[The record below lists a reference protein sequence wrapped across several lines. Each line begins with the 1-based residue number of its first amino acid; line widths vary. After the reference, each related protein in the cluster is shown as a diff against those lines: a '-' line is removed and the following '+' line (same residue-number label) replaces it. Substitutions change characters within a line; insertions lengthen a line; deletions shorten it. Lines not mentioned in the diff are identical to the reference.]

1 MSISILN
8 VSVTY
13 KHVPIHELE
22 QYMIRD
28 VDTMYDR
35 LREYYPESFVIQTC
49 NRVEV
54 YAIGNDESFMIN
66 TWAEM
71 IGMDINKLSRCVSV
85 SKDNDA
91 IVHLF
96 RLASGLDSLILGE
109 DQILTQVKKAYE
121 YAKGRNTI
129 GLYLAMIVEKA
140 IRTGARVRASTDIG
154 KGSLSYGS
162 VAVRLSEDILGSL
175 DDISMMLIGSGEG
188 ASMIAKALVNRG
200 LPFIVTSRTIERA
213 NAFSETIGGE
223 PMQFEDAMNMLHKVD
238 VLFIATTAP
247 YYLITY
253 ERMLNIVNMRSK
265 PLLIVDISNPST
277 VDPKVRGIEGIRFIG
292 FDEVAG
298 IVERNMHTRMSR
310 VNEAEQIIEEE
321 VKMLEHRLKRSQVEP
336 MIDSLFRR
344 IDVIRRRELEKA
356 LNMLDIS
363 EEQKRIVEQLSYAIA
378 ESILSIPMDELRRAS
393 EIGDSELIRVAGRL
407 FRYEDRV

>member
-1 MSISILN
+1 
-8 VSVTY
+8 
-13 KHVPIHELE
+13 
-22 QYMIRD
+22 
-28 VDTMYDR
+28 
-35 LREYYPESFVIQTC
+35 
-49 NRVEV
+49 
-54 YAIGNDESFMIN
+54 
-66 TWAEM
+66 
-71 IGMDINKLSRCVSV
+71 
-85 SKDNDA
+85 
-91 IVHLF
+91 
-96 RLASGLDSLILGE
+96 
-109 DQILTQVKKAYE
+109 
-121 YAKGRNTI
+121 
-129 GLYLAMIVEKA
+129 
-140 IRTGARVRASTDIG
+140 
-154 KGSLSYGS
+154 
-162 VAVRLSEDILGSL
+162 
-175 DDISMMLIGSGEG
+175 
-188 ASMIAKALVNRG
+188 
-200 LPFIVTSRTIERA
+200 
-213 NAFSETIGGE
+213 
-223 PMQFEDAMNMLHKVD
+223 
-238 VLFIATTAP
+238 
-247 YYLITY
+247 
-253 ERMLNIVNMRSK
+253 MRSK

-393 EIGDSELIRVAGRL
+393 EMGDSELIRVAGRL

>member
-1 MSISILN
+1 MKSILN

-13 KHVPIHELE
+13 KRVPIHELE
-22 QYMIRD
+22 RYMIRD
-28 VDTMYDR
+28 IYAMYNR

-49 NRVEV
+49 NRAEV
-54 YAIGNDESFMIN
+54 YAIGNDESFIIN

-71 IGMDINKLSRCVSV
+71 IDMDIDELSRYVSV

-121 YAKGRNTI
+121 YAKDRNTI
-129 GLYLAMIVEKA
+129 GLYLAMIIEKA

-162 VAVRLSEDILGSL
+162 VAVRLAEDILGSL
-175 DDISMMLIGSGEG
+175 DNISIMLIGSGEG

-223 PMQFEDAMNMLHKVD
+223 PMHFDDAINILHNVD
-238 VLFIATTAP
+238 LLFIATTAP

-253 ERMLNIVNMRSK
+253 ERMFNIIKMRSK

-298 IVERNMHTRMSR
+298 IVERNMHTRLSR

-321 VKMLEHRLKRSQVEP
+321 VKILEHKLRRSQVEP

-344 IDVIRRRELEKA
+344 VDAIRKRELEKA
-356 LNMLDIS
+356 LSMLDIS
-363 EEQKRIVEQLSYAIA
+363 EEQKRVVEQLSYAIA

-393 EIGDSELIRVAGRL
+393 ETGDSELIRVAGRL